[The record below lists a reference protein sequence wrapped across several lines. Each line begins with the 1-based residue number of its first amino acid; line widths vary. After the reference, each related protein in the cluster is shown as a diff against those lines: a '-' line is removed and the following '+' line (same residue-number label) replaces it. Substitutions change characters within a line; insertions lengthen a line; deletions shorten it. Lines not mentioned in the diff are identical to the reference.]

1 MPPKK
6 QAFSDLQW
14 CQRQSIV
21 QTIYEILAAHG
32 PTAADVTN
40 LLCAV
45 LCLENRWRV
54 SWRCGRV
61 QDCVRVSVA

>member
-6 QAFSDLQW
+6 QAFSDLQSR
-14 CQRQSIV
+14 QRQRIV
-21 QTIYEILAAHG
+21 QTIYEILASHC
-32 PTAADVTN
+32 PTPADVTN